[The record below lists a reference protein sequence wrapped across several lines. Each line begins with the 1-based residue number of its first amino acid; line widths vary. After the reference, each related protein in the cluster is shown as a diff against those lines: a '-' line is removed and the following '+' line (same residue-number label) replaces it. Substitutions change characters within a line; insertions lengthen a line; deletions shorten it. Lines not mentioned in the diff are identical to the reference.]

1 MYVETLEQYLEQ
13 NGTAKRN
20 FKFCMHNVAKGDNL
34 VNLRP
39 IKSML
44 VFTKVLSNA
53 KVTDAFGELEDLN
66 PSRSRKA
73 GGF

>member
-1 MYVETLEQYLEQ
+1 
-13 NGTAKRN
+13 
-20 FKFCMHNVAKGDNL
+20 MHNVAKGDNL

-39 IKSML
+39 IKSMH

>member
-53 KVTDAFGELEDLN
+53 KVNFGELEDLN